1 MPETANAVLHR
12 AVAFLRDGGEIV
24 CTVRA
29 YREVGPR
36 LSMLRSQGQC
46 PSLRI
51 RRLDGVVSIRRK
63 L

>member
-1 MPETANAVLHR
+1 MPETSNAILHR
-12 AVAFLRDGGEIV
+12 AVEFLRDGGEIV

-29 YREVGPR
+29 YREVVQR

-51 RRLDGVVSIRRK
+51 RRLDGVVSIRRRP
-63 L
+63 